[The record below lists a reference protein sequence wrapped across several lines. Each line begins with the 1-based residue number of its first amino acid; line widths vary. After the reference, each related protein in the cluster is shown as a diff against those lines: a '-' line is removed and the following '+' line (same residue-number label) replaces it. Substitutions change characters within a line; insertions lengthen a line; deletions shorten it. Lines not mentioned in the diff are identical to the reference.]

1 MVLYKLMII
10 GSVFFNN
17 LYNPFLPIISFE
29 DTRKPKA
36 FDVFRWIKKGRWEE
50 KAQGNVLV

>member
-17 LYNPFLPIISFE
+17 LYNPFLPIVSFE
-29 DTRKPKA
+29 DTGKPKA